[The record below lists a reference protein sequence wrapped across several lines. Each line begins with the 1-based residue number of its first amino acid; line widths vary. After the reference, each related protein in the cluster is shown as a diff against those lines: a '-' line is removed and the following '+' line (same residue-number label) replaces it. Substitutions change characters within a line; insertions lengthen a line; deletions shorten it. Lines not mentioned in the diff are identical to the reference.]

1 MEHSFF
7 SAHKNLESL
16 VSNNIAIMNHL
27 SEDYLFNKSSNSKN
41 ASPIKLVMGKKKR

>member
-1 MEHSFF
+1 MQRSFS

-41 ASPIKLVMGKKKR
+41 AIPVKVVVKKKK

>member
-1 MEHSFF
+1 MQRSFF

-16 VSNNIAIMNHL
+16 VCNNIAIMNHL

-41 ASPIKLVMGKKKR
+41 AIPVKVVVGKKKK